1 MPTPI
6 HEAHLLYLL
15 VHEYLLRSAGKEFID
30 PVSLANF
37 VNSFLAGFQEE
48 NVSLLHFKDSPRLQT
63 VMSLLYDLL
72 VKAPQ
77 LTGLME
83 GVQPLFQ
90 MFNQCQYELRLV
102 NLGGIQ
108 SLVEGTLLP
117 LFETEGVSDT
127 LQECFSELRGLVA
140 QLVDYAATTCT
151 RVRQMSASL
160 HLKLVQS

>member
-15 VHEYLLRSAGKEFID
+15 VHEYLLRSAGKEFIY

-37 VNSFLAGFQEE
+37 VHSFLAGFQEE

-83 GVQPLFQ
+83 RVQPLFQ
-90 MFNQCQYELRLV
+90 MFNQCLYELRLV

-117 LFETEGVSDT
+117 MFE
-127 LQECFSELRGLVA
+127 SE
-140 QLVDYAATTCT
+140 
-151 RVRQMSASL
+151 
-160 HLKLVQS
+160 

>member
-15 VHEYLLRSAGKEFID
+15 VHEYLLRSVGKEFID

-72 VKAPQ
+72 AKAPQ

-83 GVQPLFQ
+83 RVQPLFQ
-90 MFNQCQYELRLV
+90 MFNQC
-102 NLGGIQ
+102 
-108 SLVEGTLLP
+108 
-117 LFETEGVSDT
+117 
-127 LQECFSELRGLVA
+127 
-140 QLVDYAATTCT
+140 
-151 RVRQMSASL
+151 
-160 HLKLVQS
+160 